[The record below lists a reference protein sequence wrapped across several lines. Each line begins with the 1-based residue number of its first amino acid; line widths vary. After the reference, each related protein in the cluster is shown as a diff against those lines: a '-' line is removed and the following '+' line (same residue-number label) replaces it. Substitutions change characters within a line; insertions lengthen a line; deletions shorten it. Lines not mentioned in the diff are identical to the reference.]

1 MRSRT
6 LWLSCSSRWGYSSRR
21 VKPQVEEVASS
32 GISLPSRVFSSCLML
47 KAACCLAL
55 SMKPLAI
62 SGTPQHFSRS
72 SSCMPMFMAL
82 STCISSLPSCG
93 WL

>member
-32 GISLPSRVFSSCLML
+32 GISLPSREFSICWILN
-47 KAACCLAL
+47 AAWRLAL
-55 SMKPLAI
+55 SMKPLAM

-72 SSCMPMFMAL
+72 SSWTPMFMAL
-82 STCISSLPSCG
+82 STCTSSLPSCG